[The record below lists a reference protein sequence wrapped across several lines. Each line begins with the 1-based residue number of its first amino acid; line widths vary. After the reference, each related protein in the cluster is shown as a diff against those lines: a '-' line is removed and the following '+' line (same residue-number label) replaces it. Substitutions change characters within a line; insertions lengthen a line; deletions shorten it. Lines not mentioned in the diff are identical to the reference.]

1 MVCWGE
7 KKVRTAHHVFFVGSQ
22 TLTLLIRALISGE
35 GSNSNDS
42 DSGSSSSNNSNS
54 QPTPKLNGDHIVSG
68 SALLDVRHGYD
79 VRSKVDTR
87 KEQRVLQGLRRREG
101 STC

>member
-1 MVCWGE
+1 MIV
-7 KKVRTAHHVFFVGSQ
+7 VVVVVVVVVAAVAVTVAVAVAVTVTAANQ
-22 TLTLLIRALISGE
+22 LQKR
-35 GSNSNDS
+35 
-42 DSGSSSSNNSNS
+42 
-54 QPTPKLNGDHIVSG
+54 NGDHIVSG